1 MKLWKKV
8 YLFTLVILTL
18 GVNLGVSG
26 IVYFTYE
33 QMLQSEK
40 ERCQAEYVIMQ
51 QNVSANIAEMEQ
63 SILLN
68 TEYFGRFITAYSSY
82 FEADTMLIGI
92 VGEQI
97 VVGEASGA
105 TDQEFSTEDKIA
117 ASQDFVLEDLPK
129 EDGIFVE
136 KEDKTTIYIAQVL
149 DEDHENYRIVMRR
162 TLDSFDETW
171 ATLQPLYLIGGI
183 ILSLG
188 VSLALALA
196 VRLLLKPLD
205 QLEAAAKE
213 VQQEN
218 WSARVHIKGDNELAQ
233 LGKQFNAMAGS
244 VEENILK
251 LEQQSQ
257 QKQELID
264 NLAHEMNTP
273 ITSIGGFADYMRIS
287 QLSKEEQEE
296 CLDFI
301 IRENHRLKEIS
312 STLLSMAQMEQE
324 EGFFTV
330 FSLKQLCSR
339 IEELYTKQF
348 HEKNIAF
355 DMECKVLEMYGNEV
369 LIESLLRNL
378 ITNAGR
384 ALSDREQG
392 RIDVAIY
399 KEDESLKMRVSD
411 NGCGIEKEHLEQI
424 FEPFY
429 RVDKARSRENG
440 GSGLGLPFCKKIVE
454 SHNGTISVESEPGQG
469 TTFMISFTIS

>member
-18 GVNLGVSG
+18 GVNLGFSG

-51 QNVSANIAEMEQ
+51 QNISANIAEMEQ
-63 SILLN
+63 SISLN
-68 TEYFGRFITAYSSY
+68 TEYFRRFITAYSSY
-82 FEADTMLIGI
+82 FEADTMLIGM
-92 VGEQI
+92 VGEEI
-97 VVGEASGA
+97 VAGE
-105 TDQEFSTEDKIA
+105 T
-117 ASQDFVLEDLPK
+117 ASQNLALEDLPK

-183 ILSLG
+183 VLSLG

-218 WSARVHIKGDNELAQ
+218 WSARVSIKGDNELAQ

-324 EGFFTV
+324 DGFFAV

-348 HEKNIAF
+348 QEENIALN
-355 DMECKVLEMYGNEV
+355 MECKVQEMYGNEV

-378 ITNAGR
+378 ITNARR
-384 ALSDREQG
+384 ALSDTEQG

-399 KEDESLKMRVSD
+399 KEDENLKMRVSD

-454 SHNGTISVESEPGQG
+454 FHNGTISVESAPGRG